1 VKKNDLKKFETDNI
15 PLMSKV
21 VQLNPRIKN
30 TTLKYIEH
38 KVITY
43 DIVIKIK
50 GKNIFKQ
57 DINRSKITM
66 LVNTHTGF
74 SKSITKAPDTYK
86 VNISKNN
93 IKKSEMDEIHMLEN
107 IKNEISSLP
116 GNYHYSIDRL
126 EEVVKEVK
134 EAKVRGLM
142 LFGIPEHKDACGSE
156 AYNEEGIVQKAIRK
170 IKQLDKDILVITDVC
185 MCEYTDHG
193 HCGIIHGTDV
203 DNDET
208 IEYIGKI
215 ALSHVEAGADMVAP
229 SDMMDGRIG
238 KIREV
243 LDKNNFKHIPIMAY
257 SAKYCSAFYGP
268 FREAANSAPQFGDRK
283 TYQMDPANLRE
294 AIREM
299 EQDIEE
305 GADIIMV
312 KPALSYL
319 DVIRKAR
326 DNFDYPIAA
335 YNVSGEYA
343 MVKAAAKM
351 GWIDEKR
358 IALEM
363 LLSMKR
369 AGADII
375 ITYYSLEA
383 AKWLKKME
391 SC

>member
-1 VKKNDLKKFETDNI
+1 MIKRGRRLRVNEATRALVRENSLSSDDFI
-15 PLMSKV
+15 YPIFV
-21 VQLNPRIKN
+21 V
-30 TTLKYIEH
+30 E
-38 KVITY
+38 
-43 DIVIKIK
+43 
-50 GKNIFKQ
+50 G
-57 DINRSKITM
+57 
-66 LVNTHTGF
+66 
-74 SKSITKAPDTYK
+74 
-86 VNISKNN
+86 
-93 IKKSEMDEIHMLEN
+93 EN

-126 EEVVKEVK
+126 EEVVKEIK

-170 IKQLDKDILVITDVC
+170 IKELDKDILVITDVC

-208 IEYIGKI
+208 IEYLGKI

-238 KIREV
+238 KIRAV
-243 LDKNNFKHIPIMAY
+243 LDKNNYKHIPIMAY

-343 MVKAAAKM
+343 MVKAGAKM
-351 GWIDEKR
+351 GWIDEKK

-383 AKWLKKME
+383 AKWLKEM
-391 SC
+391 